1 MSESAQPRILVLE
14 DCEDDAALLA
24 IELSTAGSGAELRW
38 VATAAQFRAELAAF
52 APDLV
57 VSDANLPGYSGLE
70 AFALVREK
78 SPDTRFVFL
87 TGDEDKPP
95 EMQAADAVLD
105 KGRMRAAAA
114 EIVKLLPE

>member
-1 MSESAQPRILVLE
+1 MSEPAQPRILVLE

-24 IELSTAGSGAELRW
+24 IELSTAGSDAQLRC
-38 VATAAQFRAELAAF
+38 VATAAQFRAELSAF

-78 SPDTRFVFL
+78 SPGTRFVFL
-87 TGDEDKPP
+87 TGDENKPP
-95 EMQAADAVLD
+95 QMQAADAVLD
-105 KGRMRAAAA
+105 KDQMREAAA
-114 EIVKLLPE
+114 EILRLLPE